1 MSDNKDSWK
10 YFTREELK
18 CKGTDE
24 CFMDEEFMK
33 QLHRLR
39 EDYDRPMRITSG
51 YRDVSYNT
59 VIGGS
64 PNSAH
69 IFGQAVDIAVSGSLA
84 YELIR
89 KAMLHGFT
97 GIGVAQRGSHN
108 KRFIHIDN
116 MVNSDTS
123 PRPTIWSYK

>member
-39 EDYDRPMRITSG
+39 EDYGRPMTITSG

-69 IFGQAVDIAVSGSLA
+69 ILGQAVDVAVSGNLA
-84 YELIR
+84 YDLIR
-89 KAMLHGFT
+89 MAMLHGFT
-97 GIGVAQRGSHN
+97 GIGVAQRGPHN

-116 MVNSDTS
+116 IVNSDTS